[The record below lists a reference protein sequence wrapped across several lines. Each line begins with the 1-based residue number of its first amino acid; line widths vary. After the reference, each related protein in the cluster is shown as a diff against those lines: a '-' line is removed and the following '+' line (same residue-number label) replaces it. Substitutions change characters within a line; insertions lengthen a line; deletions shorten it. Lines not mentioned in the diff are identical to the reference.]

1 MRLAIVAGQVMSPGA
16 SVPVLGEGEIPGS
29 STPGGNG
36 SVRAAIT
43 APTPAHARNTA
54 AQAAAFRRRRD
65 T

>member
-1 MRLAIVAGQVMSPGA
+1 M
-16 SVPVLGEGEIPGS
+16 LGVGRIPGS

-36 SVRAAIT
+36 SVRAAIM

-54 AQAAAFRRRRD
+54 AQAATFRSRRD